1 MDLACHEGQAP
12 LNRTEPTYI
21 QTPCIILY
29 TPVYLHLIDW
39 ISTVKKKRKEKEK
52 DKRKKENSTVVK
64 IKFRCGK
71 NQFRGGKN
79 QLPRL

>member
-39 ISTVKKKRKEKEK
+39 ISTVKKKRKEK

-64 IKFRCGK
+64 IKFRSGK